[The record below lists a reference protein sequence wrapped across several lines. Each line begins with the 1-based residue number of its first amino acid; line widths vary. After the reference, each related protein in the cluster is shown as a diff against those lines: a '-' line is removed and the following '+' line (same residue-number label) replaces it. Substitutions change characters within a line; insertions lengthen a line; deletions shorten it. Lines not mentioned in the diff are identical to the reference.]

1 MATRSGRA
9 RTGETTPRSMRA
21 SPAPSPRP
29 SQRADEI
36 VSRVRS
42 LGVRVVTVEEPAYPS
57 RLASIAMPP
66 HVLFVTGDP
75 AALSRER
82 AVAIVGTR
90 RATTAGRTTA
100 GRIATALVAADATI
114 VSGLAFG
121 IDGVAHEATVR
132 AGGTTV
138 AVIGGGHA
146 VVAPR
151 SHARLA
157 AAIIAGG
164 GAVVSEL
171 APDVKPSHGTFP
183 RRNRIISGLSDATVV
198 VEAPARS
205 GALITASWALE
216 QGRPC
221 YLVPGALD
229 APASA
234 GCLAFLREWEHEA
247 HIVAGIPQLIA
258 DLGFARPIAGMRD
271 AVAAATTQSLGAV
284 EGAIAAPAGRRPRH
298 RRRAGGGHRPAGRDR
313 PHRARPARAPG
324 PRRGDPRS
332 LSPGRS
338 AARRARRRSGHDER
352 VAHGGVARPAG
363 SVLPSVTR
371 HAPTRRSGRADVSP
385 PLPTD
390 PVRESVLRKLIIAI
404 LAVPVLAAIYA
415 ATALRRSG
423 IVRATVALGLGAALG
438 LGVVAFVRPTLT
450 TATPPTDIVPLT
462 AGRIPDLG
470 RHRRRAPGAGGRRI
484 LDADGARV
492 RRGGAGRRAR
502 RPPSSCAG
510 TTTTPP

>member
-1 MATRSGRA
+1 MLGVGAGRPPASATVATADADGRPAIGASPGDPYAKERDAWTVLTSAHGLGPIGFAALLARFGTGRA
-9 RTGETTPRSMRA
+9 ILDVAGGPAAVERLMETPSLRSDGPDRRPIHASVARAIASAVERTDETVA
-21 SPAPSPRP
+21 
-29 SQRADEI
+29 
-36 VSRVRS
+36 RVRA
-42 LGVRVVTVEEPAYPS
+42 LGVRVLTVEEPAYPI
-57 RLASIAMPP
+57 RLAWVAMPP

-90 RATTAGRTTA
+90 RATTYGRTTA

-121 IDGVAHEATVR
+121 IDGAAHEATVR

-146 VVAPR
+146 IVGPR
-151 SHARLA
+151 SHTRLA

-171 APDVKPSHGTFP
+171 APDVQPSHGTFP

-234 GCLAFLREWEHEA
+234 GCLAFLREWEPEA

-258 DLGFARPIAGMRD
+258 DLGFAQPTIGLGD
-271 AVAAATTQSLGAV
+271 AVATATTQSLGEV
-284 EGAIAAPAGRRPRH
+284 EGAIAAELVAGRVTVDELVAATDLPVAAVLTALVLLERRGLAVGIHGRYRP
-298 RRRAGGGHRPAGRDR
+298 GGPLLGE
-313 PHRARPARAPG
+313 RAPIQ
-324 PRRGDPRS
+324 
-332 LSPGRS
+332 
-338 AARRARRRSGHDER
+338 
-352 VAHGGVARPAG
+352 
-363 SVLPSVTR
+363 
-371 HAPTRRSGRADVSP
+371 
-385 PLPTD
+385 
-390 PVRESVLRKLIIAI
+390 LR
-404 LAVPVLAAIYA
+404 
-415 ATALRRSG
+415 
-423 IVRATVALGLGAALG
+423 
-438 LGVVAFVRPTLT
+438 
-450 TATPPTDIVPLT
+450 
-462 AGRIPDLG
+462 
-470 RHRRRAPGAGGRRI
+470 
-484 LDADGARV
+484 
-492 RRGGAGRRAR
+492 
-502 RPPSSCAG
+502 
-510 TTTTPP
+510 

>member
-1 MATRSGRA
+1 MLGLGTGSTAGVSSGPLVTGSDAVGPGEDARARLGPAGTDPYAAERDAWTALTSAHGLGPVGFAALLVEFGTGREIMEVAAGPSGMDRLMATRSGPAERGDRA
-9 RTGETTPRSMRA
+9 LITAGVARA
-21 SPAPSPRP
+21 IVTAVE
-29 SQRADEI
+29 RADQI

-42 LGVRVVTVEEPAYPS
+42 LGVRVVTVEEPAYPE

-75 AALSRER
+75 AALARER

-100 GRIATALVAADATI
+100 GRIATAMVAADAAV

-151 SHARLA
+151 AHARLA

-171 APDVKPSHGTFP
+171 APDVEPSQGTFP

-221 YLVPGALD
+221 YLVPGGLD

-247 HIVAGIPQLIA
+247 HIVAGVPQLIA
-258 DLGFARPIAGMRD
+258 DLGYAQPIPGMRD
-271 AVAAATTQSLGAV
+271 AVAAAAAQSLGNV
-284 EGAIAAPAGRRPRH
+284 ERAIAKQLVAGHVTVDELVAVTDLPVATVLSALVLLERRGLVVGIHGRY
-298 RRRAGGGHRPAGRDR
+298 RPAG
-313 PHRARPARAPG
+313 PLLGEPAR
-324 PRRGDPRS
+324 
-332 LSPGRS
+332 
-338 AARRARRRSGHDER
+338 
-352 VAHGGVARPAG
+352 
-363 SVLPSVTR
+363 TI
-371 HAPTRRSGRADVSP
+371 
-385 PLPTD
+385 
-390 PVRESVLRKLIIAI
+390 LR
-404 LAVPVLAAIYA
+404 
-415 ATALRRSG
+415 
-423 IVRATVALGLGAALG
+423 
-438 LGVVAFVRPTLT
+438 
-450 TATPPTDIVPLT
+450 
-462 AGRIPDLG
+462 
-470 RHRRRAPGAGGRRI
+470 
-484 LDADGARV
+484 
-492 RRGGAGRRAR
+492 
-502 RPPSSCAG
+502 
-510 TTTTPP
+510 